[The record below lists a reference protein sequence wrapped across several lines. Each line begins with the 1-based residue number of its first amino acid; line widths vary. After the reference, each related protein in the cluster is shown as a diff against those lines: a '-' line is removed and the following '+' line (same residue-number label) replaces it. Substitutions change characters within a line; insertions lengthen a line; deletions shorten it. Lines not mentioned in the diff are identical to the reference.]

1 MNSSSLWAGNAPIA
15 DACLTHPFVTGLAD
29 GSTPLDAFRHYV
41 GQDAFFLDAFA
52 RAYALC
58 LAKSPDHEALRT
70 CRTRLNGAMDE
81 LDLHAAY
88 AAEWDVDLHPS
99 PTPATR
105 AYTDFLLQ
113 VAALEPV
120 SHALAAMAPC
130 MRLYAWLGQQLLPD
144 LDPTSPYADWVR
156 TYADPEFEALAATLE
171 DMIDRLGGDPG
182 RMAEHYATA
191 MRLEH
196 DFFASAHEI
205 GTAR

>member
-1 MNSSSLWAGNAPIA
+1 
-15 DACLTHPFVTGLAD
+15 
-29 GSTPLDAFRHYV
+29 
-41 GQDAFFLDAFA
+41 
-52 RAYALC
+52 
-58 LAKSPDHEALRT
+58 
-70 CRTRLNGAMDE
+70 
-81 LDLHAAY
+81 
-88 AAEWDVDLHPS
+88 
-99 PTPATR
+99 
-105 AYTDFLLQ
+105 
-113 VAALEPV
+113 V

-144 LDPTSPYADWVR
+144 LDPASPYADWVR

-191 MRLEH
+191 MRLER